1 MVLVV
6 GGANQG
12 KYAFAKSL
20 SDDVVRDFHMQVHHY
35 MQQGRDPWELMR
47 EMQRE
52 HKDGVVTM
60 AELGCGLVPVDSFM
74 REYRETAGRISCA
87 LARDAD
93 AVYRVTC
100 GIAVRIK

>member
-20 SDDVVRDFHMQVHHY
+20 TEDVVRDFHLQIRACMES
-35 MQQGRDPWELMR
+35 GKDPWELLSR
-47 EMQRE
+47 VLAE
-52 HKDGVVTM
+52 HPDGAVTM
-60 AELGCGLVPVDSFM
+60 AELGCGLIPVDAFD
-74 REYRETAGRISCA
+74 REYRETAGRISCE
-87 LARDAD
+87 LAAKAK
-93 AVYRVTC
+93 AVYRLCC